1 MNVMVASGHQP
12 FRSREGLMP
21 TTRESNRNSRI
32 AARGR
37 ASRAVLLAAMTS
49 VAGSTLAAFPSVAHA
64 EDVSPDGKGI
74 AGAALL
80 GGELVTFGEAIF
92 GVRSTAAYLIGAG
105 AGAVAGGVGGYFI
118 EQAVDDGRVPAYL
131 LAGGLVLLIPAV
143 VVALDATRYHPTEG
157 ARDDRPSA
165 VPASDPGKPGGSA
178 VIGAEPAP
186 APATTPP
193 AETPPGTNPSGGTTP
208 APAPAGGGGGDRGP
222 QSLLNLNG
230 AGFYMGVPLPEV
242 RPVFTAAQA
251 KQFAVQNSG
260 SELRFPLM
268 RVQF

>member
-1 MNVMVASGHQP
+1 
-12 FRSREGLMP
+12 MP
-21 TTRESNRNSRI
+21 TSDSRESNRNTRS
-32 AARGR
+32 ASRGR
-37 ASRAVLLAAMTS
+37 ASRAVLLTAMTA
-49 VAGSTLAAFPSVAHA
+49 VASGTLAASPSVAHA

-74 AGAALL
+74 AGGALL

-105 AGAVAGGVGGYFI
+105 AGAVAGGVGGYFV

-157 ARDDRPSA
+157 ARDDRPSGT
-165 VPASDPGKPGGSA
+165 PASDPGRPGGSA
-178 VIGAEPAP
+178 VIGAEPASP
-186 APATTPP
+186 PSTTPP
-193 AETPPGTNPSGGTTP
+193 AETPPATTPSGGTTP
-208 APAPAGGGGGDRGP
+208 APTPAPGGGP
-222 QSLLNLNG
+222 QSLLNVNG
-230 AGFYMGVPLPEV
+230 GGFYMGVPLPEV
-242 RPVFTAAQA
+242 RPMFTAAQA
-251 KQFAVQNSG
+251 KQFAVQSSG